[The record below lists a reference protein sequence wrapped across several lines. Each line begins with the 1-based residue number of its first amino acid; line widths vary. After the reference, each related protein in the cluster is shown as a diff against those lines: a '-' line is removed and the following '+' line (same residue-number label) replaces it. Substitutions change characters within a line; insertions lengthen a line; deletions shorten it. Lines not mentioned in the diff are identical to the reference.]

1 MCAISN
7 PCVIWLMY
15 IYSPAFTPITL
26 PWGFTLHAHLWY
38 CHGVS
43 RYIHTCDIAMGFHA
57 EHTEQNIKIAFSYMS
72 ISSRSCKYRL
82 YVYIHYVYV
91 YVHMLIYGD
100 QRHHTKC
107 PKTNQMMNLYPKYV
121 IHIYTYKTII
131 KMIYIHLYIC
141 YTCMLIY
148 SHVHININICICIY
162 TYMCIYV
169 YIYTCIYR
177 YVYIFVYRFVYNYIY
192 TYLHIYIHTLVCTLA
207 FEHITGQLAYTT
219 FGQSMA
225 HF

>member
-1 MCAISN
+1 M
-7 PCVIWLMY
+7 
-15 IYSPAFTPITL
+15 
-26 PWGFTLHAHLWY
+26 
-38 CHGVS
+38 
-43 RYIHTCDIAMGFHA
+43 HTYDIAMGFLATFTLVILPWGFMLNTLNRISKSHF
-57 EHTEQNIKIAFSYMS
+57 HTCQYHQGHVNIDYM
-72 ISSRSCKYRL
+72 
-82 YVYIHYVYV
+82 YIHYVYV

-169 YIYTCIYR
+169 YIYTCIY
-177 YVYIFVYRFVYNYIY
+177 
-192 TYLHIYIHTLVCTLA
+192 TCIHTCL
-207 FEHITGQLAYTT
+207 YTCIY
-219 FGQSMA
+219 MCVYK
-225 HF
+225 